1 MRADFHLTFSALGGA
16 IGTGLFVGSGAILSL
31 VGPAPLFMGY
41 LSMMAVVY
49 VVMNVLAEM
58 VTYLPMGGITV
69 PYFVGRFVDR
79 SLAFATGWNYW
90 YAYAILV
97 AAEATAGSILL
108 SYWVCL
114 RPRLPMIDVGKHL
127 SNFALHRNRTKMSTP
142 ESGSQSF

>member
-1 MRADFHLTFSALGGA
+1 
-16 IGTGLFVGSGAILSL
+16 
-31 VGPAPLFMGY
+31 MGY
-41 LSMMAVVY
+41 LSMMAIVY

-69 PYFVGRFVDR
+69 PYFVARFVDR

-108 SYWVCL
+108 SYWVCRFSL
-114 RPRLPMIDVGKHL
+114 LIATRSWAKDLAFAGCRHEPSCLDHHHL
-127 SNFALHRNRTKMSTP
+127 DHDIASQYHRRTVLW
-142 ESGSQSF
+142 GG

>member
-1 MRADFHLTFSALGGA
+1 
-16 IGTGLFVGSGAILSL
+16 
-31 VGPAPLFMGY
+31 MGY
-41 LSMMAVVY
+41 LSMMAIVY

-69 PYFVGRFVDR
+69 PYFVGRFVNR

-97 AAEATAGSILL
+97 AAESTAGSILL

-114 RPRLPMIDVGKHL
+114 RTLLSIGDDENFSDIIDFLTG
-127 SNFALHRNRTKMSTP
+127 
-142 ESGSQSF
+142 

>member
-1 MRADFHLTFSALGGA
+1 MSLSLSISALIDSGHTFSALGGA
-16 IGTGLFVGSGAILSL
+16 IGPGLFVGSGAILSL

-41 LSMMAVVY
+41 LSMMAIVY

-58 VTYLPMGGITV
+58 VTYLPTGGITV

-79 SLAFATGWNYW
+79 SLAFATGWKYW

-108 SYWVCL
+108 SY
-114 RPRLPMIDVGKHL
+114 
-127 SNFALHRNRTKMSTP
+127 
-142 ESGSQSF
+142 

>member
-1 MRADFHLTFSALGGA
+1 LTDHEFDCSALGGA

-41 LSMMAVVY
+41 LSMMAIVY

-69 PYFVGRFVDR
+69 PYFVGRFVDQ

-97 AAEATAGSILL
+97 AAESTAGSILL
-108 SYWVCL
+108 SYWV
-114 RPRLPMIDVGKHL
+114 
-127 SNFALHRNRTKMSTP
+127 S
-142 ESGSQSF
+142 

>member
-1 MRADFHLTFSALGGA
+1 
-16 IGTGLFVGSGAILSL
+16 
-31 VGPAPLFMGY
+31 MGY
-41 LSMMAVVY
+41 LSMMAIVY

-79 SLAFATGWNYW
+79 SLAFATGWHYW

-108 SYWVCL
+108 SYWVCRLCLLESQLNVVLIAFTFAGRRHEPSCLDHHHLDHDTASQYHRRTVL
-114 RPRLPMIDVGKHL
+114 R
-127 SNFALHRNRTKMSTP
+127 
-142 ESGSQSF
+142 

>member
-1 MRADFHLTFSALGGA
+1 
-16 IGTGLFVGSGAILSL
+16 
-31 VGPAPLFMGY
+31 MGY
-41 LSMMAVVY
+41 LSMMTIVY

-108 SYWVCL
+108 SYWVCCL
-114 RPRLPMIDVGKHL
+114 WLLV
-127 SNFALHRNRTKMSTP
+127 ANRSRANCFHVCRMQK
-142 ESGSQSF
+142 

>member
-1 MRADFHLTFSALGGA
+1 VAKYLYIFSFRNLTDMPSERSALGGA

-41 LSMMAVVY
+41 LSMMAIVY
-49 VVMNVLAEM
+49 VVMNTLAEM

-97 AAEATAGSILL
+97 AAESTAGSILL
-108 SYWVCL
+108 SYWVCCPDISVI
-114 RPRLPMIDVGKHL
+114 PRTHANFIL
-127 SNFALHRNRTKMSTP
+127 SFPT
-142 ESGSQSF
+142 G

>member
-1 MRADFHLTFSALGGA
+1 
-16 IGTGLFVGSGAILSL
+16 
-31 VGPAPLFMGY
+31 MGY
-41 LSMMAVVY
+41 LSMMTIVY

-97 AAEATAGSILL
+97 AAEATAGRILL
-108 SYWVCL
+108 SHWVC
-114 RPRLPMIDVGKHL
+114 RLYL
-127 SNFALHRNRTKMSTP
+127 STATRSWPNCFRFFRTQK
-142 ESGSQSF
+142 

>member
-1 MRADFHLTFSALGGA
+1 MVSCLKIMANFDYMCRALGGA

-97 AAEATAGSILL
+97 AAEATAGGILL
-108 SYWVCL
+108 SYWVCQNQCL
-114 RPRLPMIDVGKHL
+114 
-127 SNFALHRNRTKMSTP
+127 
-142 ESGSQSF
+142 EE

>member
-1 MRADFHLTFSALGGA
+1 
-16 IGTGLFVGSGAILSL
+16 
-31 VGPAPLFMGY
+31 MGY
-41 LSMMAVVY
+41 LSMMAIVY

-114 RPRLPMIDVGKHL
+114 LCPFVAGK
-127 SNFALHRNRTKMSTP
+127 AVAD
-142 ESGSQSF
+142 SF